1 MTTTIAPPAP
11 PTASGS
17 PDGAAASPVPPTTP
31 STAAPKMAALLGKAV
46 RIFARIIVSILLVL
60 VFAGPFYWMVLTA
73 FQTASEAL
81 SIPPQFWVD
90 AVRWDNF
97 IAAFD
102 RVNFGHFALNS
113 VIVTG
118 GTLLGQFLI
127 IVPAA
132 YAFARFQFKGRD
144 VLFGVVLATMMIP
157 GQLIFL
163 PVFAMY
169 AKMGLLNTH
178 LSLILPFIA
187 SGFGIFLLRQT
198 FMRVPDSLIEAA
210 RLDHASEFTIIR
222 RIMLPLAKPTIVTI
236 GLITFI
242 GTWNNYFFPLVWTTT
257 DAARTLPVAVPRLE
271 ALDEIAPT
279 IVMAGNMLLVV
290 PILIVFLLARRHIIS
305 AFTYTGVK

>member
-11 PTASGS
+11 P
-17 PDGAAASPVPPTTP
+17 
-31 STAAPKMAALLGKAV
+31 AAPGSSHGPASNPLPPVSQRRSAPRVAAMLGKGL
-46 RIFARIIVSILLVL
+46 RISARVVISILLVL

-97 IAAFD
+97 VAAFD

-113 VIVTG
+113 AIVTG

-178 LSLILPFIA
+178 LSLILPFVA

-198 FMRVPDSLIEAA
+198 FMRVPDSLLEAA

>member
-1 MTTTIAPPAP
+1 MLWK
-11 PTASGS
+11 
-17 PDGAAASPVPPTTP
+17 V
-31 STAAPKMAALLGKAV
+31 V
-46 RIFARIIVSILLVL
+46 RIIARVVVSILIVL

-90 AVRWDNF
+90 ALRWDNF
-97 IAAFD
+97 VEAFD

-113 VIVTG
+113 AIVTG
-118 GTLLGQFLI
+118 GTLLGQFVI

-132 YAFARFQFKGRD
+132 YAFARFRFPGRD

-169 AKMGLLNTH
+169 AKMGLLNAH
-178 LSLILPFIA
+178 LSLILPFVA

-198 FMRVPDSLIEAA
+198 FMRVPDSLLEAA

-257 DAARTLPVAVPRLE
+257 DAVRTLPVAVPRLE

-279 IVMAGNMLLVV
+279 VVMAGNMLLVV